1 MTQFKRVTPSLLF
14 MNVFPLYSAFTYWY
28 IAISDHSYWN
38 TASLPIIKAATP
50 KRTFQGTLDFTYS
63 NSVYCKMIITGQRV
77 RRFPSPYGKKEACHI
92 TISMIAVYWKNGDDL
107 KEQLIINEM
116 IDMKWIVI
124 INDNWYYL
132 IKNHPFNYKSHA

>member
-1 MTQFKRVTPSLLF
+1 MIIFFQSWRPILHSFERKTFNVPSLITKVSNNCQTHAILSFIKRKPSITTHDAVQLERVTPSLLF

-77 RRFPSPYGKKEACHI
+77 RRFPSPYGKKRGM
-92 TISMIAVYWKNGDDL
+92 S
-107 KEQLIINEM
+107 
-116 IDMKWIVI
+116 
-124 INDNWYYL
+124 
-132 IKNHPFNYKSHA
+132 